1 MWVEEAGSFGRKK
14 MKIASKNPLNIIIVG
29 CGNVGTTLV
38 GELSK
43 EGNNVTVID
52 RDGESLSTITGTY
65 DVMGF
70 HGNGASYGLLKEAGI
85 DDTDLFIAVTE
96 SDEMNLLCCTV
107 AGRIKECATIA
118 RVRDPAYSRE
128 LNYLQERLG
137 LTMII
142 NPEFETAAEM
152 LKILSMPAALE
163 VNTFF
168 KGFAEIVKIKVEP
181 KSLLDGVTVSEF
193 SKKTK
198 GAVLFAAIERD
209 GDVSIASGDFR
220 FLAGDIVSFVAPRRG
235 TKDRLKLLGLPNDTI
250 HNCLIVGG
258 SEAALYLAK
267 SLSSSGV
274 SVTIIEKNEK
284 RCNELSA
291 ILPDCVIINA
301 DGTDEN
307 ILREEGL
314 LTVDAFV
321 PQTGIDEENII
332 LTLHAK
338 HFSEAKVVT
347 KINRAFFSD
356 VIKSLDLGSVILPR
370 IITSEAIVAYARARR
385 ASKDSNI
392 ESLYHL
398 YDGKVEAIEFLIRN
412 ESKLTGV
419 PLKDLR
425 LDKGVLIALIE
436 RDGDYIFPGGNDT
449 LKVNDSVMVVTT
461 NFGYGDIIDILDEE

>member
-1 MWVEEAGSFGRKK
+1 

-29 CGNVGTTLV
+29 CGNVGTALV
-38 GELSK
+38 AELSK

-52 RDGESLSTITGTY
+52 RDEEAVSTITGTY

-107 AGRIKECATIA
+107 AGRIKECSTIA
-118 RVRDPAYSRE
+118 RVRDPEYSRE

-142 NPEFETAAEM
+142 NPEFETASEM

-168 KGFAEIVKIKVEP
+168 KGFAEIVKIKVKP
-181 KSLLDGVTVSEF
+181 KSLLDGITILDF

-209 GDVSIASGDFR
+209 DTVSIARGDFR
-220 FLAGDIVSFVAPRRG
+220 FREGDIVSFVAPRRG
-235 TKDRLKLLGLPNDTI
+235 TKERLKLLGLPDDTI
-250 HNCLIVGG
+250 HDCLIVGG
-258 SEAALYLAK
+258 SESAFYLAK
-267 SLSSSGV
+267 SLSASGIK
-274 SVTIIEKNEK
+274 VTIIEKDEK
-284 RCNELSA
+284 RCNELSSL
-291 ILPDCVIINA
+291 LPDCIIINA
-301 DGTDEN
+301 DGSDEN

-314 LTVDAFV
+314 LSTDAFV
-321 PQTGIDEENII
+321 PQTGMDEENII

-338 HFSEAKVVT
+338 RFSEAKVVT

-356 VIKSLDLGSVILPR
+356 VVKSLDLGSVIFPR

-398 YDGKVEAIEFLIRN
+398 YGGRVEAIEFLIRN
-412 ESKLTGV
+412 ESRITNV

-425 LDKGVLIALIE
+425 LDNGVLIALIE
-436 RDGDYIFPGGNDT
+436 RDGDYIFPGGNDC
-449 LKVNDSVMVVTT
+449 LLVNDSVMIVTT
-461 NFGYGDIIDILDEE
+461 NFGYGDILDILDEE

>member
-1 MWVEEAGSFGRKK
+1 

-38 GELSK
+38 AELSK

-52 RDGESLSTITGTY
+52 RDGEAVSTITGTY

-85 DDTDLFIAVTE
+85 DDADLFIAVTE
-96 SDEMNLLCCTV
+96 SDELNLLCCTV
-107 AGRIKECATIA
+107 AGRIKECSTIA
-118 RVRDPAYSRE
+118 RVRDPEYSRE
-128 LNYLQERLG
+128 LNYLRERLG

-142 NPEFETAAEM
+142 NPEFETASEM

-168 KGFAEIVKIKVEP
+168 NGFAEIVKIKVEP
-181 KSLLDGVTVSEF
+181 KSLLDGITVADF

-209 GDVSIASGDFR
+209 DTVSIANGNFR
-220 FLAGDIVSFVAPRRG
+220 FEEGDIVSFVAPRRG
-235 TKDRLKLLGLPNDTI
+235 AKERLRLLGLPDDTI
-250 HNCLIVGG
+250 HDCLIVGG
-258 SEAALYLAK
+258 SESAYYLAK
-267 SLSSSGV
+267 SLSASGIK
-274 SVTIIEKNEK
+274 VTIIERDEK

-291 ILPDCVIINA
+291 LLPDCVIINA
-301 DGTDEN
+301 DGSDEN

-314 LTVDAFV
+314 LSVDAFV

-338 HFSEAKVVT
+338 RCSEAKVVT

-356 VIKSLDLGSVILPR
+356 VIKDLDLGSVIFPR
-370 IITSEAIVAYARARR
+370 IITTEAIVAYARARR

-398 YDGKVEAIEFLIRN
+398 YNGRVEAIEFLIRN
-412 ESKLTGV
+412 ESRITGV
-419 PLKDLR
+419 PLMSLP
-425 LDKGVLIALIE
+425 LDRGVLIALIE
-436 RDGDYIFPGGNDT
+436 RDGNFIFPKGNDT
-449 LKVNDSVMVVTT
+449 LEVNDSVMVVTT
-461 NFGYGDIIDILDEE
+461 NFGYGDILDILEED

>member
-1 MWVEEAGSFGRKK
+1 

-38 GELSK
+38 AELSK

-52 RDGESLSTITGTY
+52 RDEEAVSTITGTY

-107 AGRIKECATIA
+107 AGRIKECSTIA
-118 RVRDPAYSRE
+118 RVRDPEYSRE

-142 NPEFETAAEM
+142 NPEFETASEM

-181 KSLLDGVTVSEF
+181 KSLLDGITILDF

-209 GDVSIASGDFR
+209 DTVSIARGDFR
-220 FLAGDIVSFVAPRRG
+220 FREGDIVSLVAPRRG
-235 TKDRLKLLGLPNDTI
+235 TTERLKLLGLPDDTI
-250 HNCLIVGG
+250 HDCLIVGG
-258 SEAALYLAK
+258 SESAFYLAK
-267 SLSSSGV
+267 SLSASGIK
-274 SVTIIEKNEK
+274 VTIIEKDEK
-284 RCNELSA
+284 RCNELSSL
-291 ILPDCVIINA
+291 LPDCIIINA
-301 DGTDEN
+301 DGSNEN

-314 LTVDAFV
+314 LSTDAFV
-321 PQTGIDEENII
+321 PQTGMDEENII

-338 HFSEAKVVT
+338 RFSEAKVVT

-356 VIKSLDLGSVILPR
+356 VVKSLDLGSVIFPR

-398 YDGKVEAIEFLIRN
+398 YGGRVEAIEFLIRN
-412 ESKLTGV
+412 ESRITNV

-436 RDGDYIFPGGNDT
+436 RDGDYIFPGGNDC
-449 LKVNDSVMVVTT
+449 LLVNDSVMIVTT
-461 NFGYGDIIDILDEE
+461 NFGYGDILDILVEE

>member
-1 MWVEEAGSFGRKK
+1 M
-14 MKIASKNPLNIIIVG
+14 
-29 CGNVGTTLV
+29 
-38 GELSK
+38 
-43 EGNNVTVID
+43 
-52 RDGESLSTITGTY
+52 
-65 DVMGF
+65 
-70 HGNGASYGLLKEAGI
+70 
-85 DDTDLFIAVTE
+85 
-96 SDEMNLLCCTV
+96 
-107 AGRIKECATIA
+107 
-118 RVRDPAYSRE
+118 
-128 LNYLQERLG
+128 
-137 LTMII
+137 
-142 NPEFETAAEM
+142 
-152 LKILSMPAALE
+152 
-163 VNTFF
+163 
-168 KGFAEIVKIKVEP
+168 
-181 KSLLDGVTVSEF
+181 
-193 SKKTK
+193 
-198 GAVLFAAIERD
+198 
-209 GDVSIASGDFR
+209 
-220 FLAGDIVSFVAPRRG
+220 
-235 TKDRLKLLGLPNDTI
+235 
-250 HNCLIVGG
+250 
-258 SEAALYLAK
+258 
-267 SLSSSGV
+267 
-274 SVTIIEKNEK
+274 
-284 RCNELSA
+284 
-291 ILPDCVIINA
+291 
-301 DGTDEN
+301 
-307 ILREEGL
+307 
-314 LTVDAFV
+314 DAFV